1 MYLYRLK
8 TKFKVKLKRKLSKL
22 GKFTCSIDENLQ
34 LKKNKLNNCSIEIET
49 FIKIRYTSI
58 FKTYMTVNRFIRMV
72 LFHIHY
78 VHSVLKKILIAHIKT
93 NFKIQNVF
101 FFQFINVKCSLCK
114 AKTTF

>member
-49 FIKIRYTSI
+49 FIK
-58 FKTYMTVNRFIRMV
+58 NP
-72 LFHIHY
+72 LHINFQNLY
-78 VHSVLKKILIAHIKT
+78 DRQPVH
-93 NFKIQNVF
+93 
-101 FFQFINVKCSLCK
+101 
-114 AKTTF
+114 